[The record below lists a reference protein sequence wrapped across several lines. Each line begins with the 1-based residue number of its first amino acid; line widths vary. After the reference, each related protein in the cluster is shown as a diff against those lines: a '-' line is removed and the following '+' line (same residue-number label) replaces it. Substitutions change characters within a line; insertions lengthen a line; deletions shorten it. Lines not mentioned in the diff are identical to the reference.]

1 MRWLARWLVW
11 VLPIGLVGC
20 ASDPREA
27 RINSA
32 IGYLT
37 RAASDIRQVKE
48 NVSEAVKKAE
58 NKKLASAPLKE
69 AYTAI
74 ESLKNLAKEMQKV
87 KQDIEGLAAATS
99 PDQRDDLAQKF
110 RSKLTLEMAEIDRE
124 RRELEKTI
132 LEAEAIDPDAAR
144 ELRSKLSEAEG
155 NFVMLARQR

>member
-1 MRWLARWLVW
+1 MHWLARWLVW
-11 VLPIGLVGC
+11 VLPLGIVGC

-32 IGYLT
+32 ISYLT
-37 RAASDIRQVKE
+37 RAASDIRQIKE
-48 NVSEAVKKAE
+48 NVADSIKKAE

-99 PDQRDDLAQKF
+99 KDQSDALAQQF
-110 RSKLTLEMAEIDRE
+110 RSTLTKEMASIDEE
-124 RRELEKTI
+124 RRALEKTI
-132 LEAEAIDPDAAR
+132 LEAEAIDREAAAVLR
-144 ELRSKLSEAEG
+144 EKLTEAEG
-155 NFVMLARQR
+155 SFVMLARQR